1 MPGSDGWHP
10 KTYAIT
16 GQRYD
21 DVANDGPA
29 SPEGR
34 GEQHMDAA
42 ERYNAMV
49 DARQRQQARLSTPFG
64 ESYWERFAHT
74 YRFDPNRLPEMSIRE
89 IIRRMEME
97 DEIIEVGGGAGRVGL
112 PLVLRG
118 KSLRN
123 VEPSAAMREQ
133 FRLSVWQHEIENAE
147 AIDSAWPM
155 SDPIRA
161 DLVVTADV
169 TYFISDIEPF
179 LRAMHEAAKR
189 RVAILTWTVPPPNV
203 NGELFRLA
211 FGEAEAPSP
220 GFRELVPVLWEMG
233 IVPDVLVIEEGFAWP
248 ERRPTNDE
256 EALQF
261 VYNELSPLD
270 EKAVAERL
278 RPRLGELFMR
288 DDAYFPTWRT
298 PSRAMLITWR
308 TD

>member
-1 MPGSDGWHP
+1 M
-10 KTYAIT
+10 
-16 GQRYD
+16 
-21 DVANDGPA
+21 N
-29 SPEGR
+29 
-34 GEQHMDAA
+34 AA

-49 DARQRQQARLSTPFG
+49 RTRQEQQSRLATPFG

-74 YRFDPNRLPEMSIRE
+74 YRFDPHRLPEASIRE
-89 IIRRMEME
+89 VIRRMELE
-97 DEIIEVGGGAGRVGL
+97 DDIIEVGGGAGRVGL

-133 FRLSVWQHEIENAE
+133 FRLAVWQHGVQNAE
-147 AIDSAWPM
+147 AIASTWPM
-155 SDPIRA
+155 EEPISA

-169 TYFISDIEPF
+169 TYFITEIESF
-179 LRAMHEAAKR
+179 LRAMHEAARR

-203 NGELFRLA
+203 NASLFRLA
-211 FGEAEAPSP
+211 FGEVEAPSP
-220 GFRELVPVLWEMG
+220 GFRELLPVLWEMD
-233 IVPDVLVIEEGFAWP
+233 IVPDVLLVEEGFAWP

-261 VYNELSPLD
+261 VYRELSPRH
-270 EKAVAERL
+270 EEAVAERL

-288 DDAYFPTWRT
+288 DDAYFPAWRT